1 MNNLAGAWSPSGLG
15 VVHLHTAPS
24 QCDPAPMR
32 PLPGTINCAIV
43 WHRYLCFI
51 RNAVVLCS
59 VWASLHASLAVW
71 DSQAAS
77 VHTHTHPHTHTHTHT
92 HAGLHCVRRATA
104 QNTPEQ
110 QLCWQRAAARAGAC
124 SACRGLYR
132 AHSM

>member
-77 VHTHTHPHTHTHTHT
+77 VHTHTHPHTHTHTHMRGCT
-92 HAGLHCVRRATA
+92 AYGARLHRILQSSSSAGSALLPVRV
-104 QNTPEQ
+104 
-110 QLCWQRAAARAGAC
+110 
-124 SACRGLYR
+124 
-132 AHSM
+132 